1 MRKQLFQTCLLLG
14 TIAST
19 ALTATGQQVVHAL
32 TGKVTA
38 IYPATKSIKI
48 TTDDGSEG
56 LFFILTKTNTPLN
69 FEKSVRA
76 ESTPAAAFTKT
87 DAQVVVYYIGD
98 DAIRT
103 TVALEDL
110 GAGPFVKTVGTIVK
124 LDKHAHM
131 ITIKDDKGAEE
142 SFHIDAKTVGEAT
155 NGVVEGE
162 KFDADKG
169 AKVRVTATTENGAE
183 TALFIRAMS
192 F

>member
-1 MRKQLFQTCLLLG
+1 MRKEFFQACLLLG
-14 TIAST
+14 TMTFAT
-19 ALTATGQQVVHAL
+19 LTATGQAVVHAL

-56 LFFILTKTNTPLN
+56 LFFVLTKTDTPLN
-69 FEKSVRA
+69 FEKNVKA
-76 ESTPAAAFTKT
+76 ASTPAAAFTKT
-87 DAQVVVYYIGD
+87 DTQVVVYYIGD

-110 GAGPFVKTVGTIVK
+110 GTTPLVKCVGTIVK
-124 LDKHAHM
+124 LDRHAHM
-131 ITIKDDKGAEE
+131 LTVKDDKGAEV

-155 NGVVEGE
+155 NGVIEGE

-169 AKVRVTATTENGAE
+169 AKVRVTATAANGAE
-183 TALFIRAMS
+183 TALFIRALS